1 MGFHSFAAGVLLGA
15 YAMGVVAVAAVTL
28 VTEAGRGGVTNSRR
42 ERVAMAALF
51 GALWPLI
58 VVLVVTGR

>member
-15 YAMGVVAVAAVTL
+15 YLMGAAGVFWALWPMESARGAAKRVL
-28 VTEAGRGGVTNSRR
+28 VC
-42 ERVAMAALF
+42 ALF